1 MKVIQYSTNKY
12 GENIPAPLKEALY
25 MGGPAIAKVADGKKN
40 SGFLGF
46 GVAITGSSCY
56 NLAKMEASERR
67 ALLEQIYGKDGL
79 GLSVA
84 RLTIGSSDYSAEL
97 YSYDDVDGDEA
108 LEHFSVARDEEYVIP
123 MIKEIR

>member
-56 NLAKMEASERR
+56 NLAKMESSERR
-67 ALLEQIYGKDGL
+67 ALLEQIYG
-79 GLSVA
+79 
-84 RLTIGSSDYSAEL
+84 
-97 YSYDDVDGDEA
+97 
-108 LEHFSVARDEEYVIP
+108 
-123 MIKEIR
+123 

>member
-1 MKVIQYSTNKY
+1 
-12 GENIPAPLKEALY
+12 
-25 MGGPAIAKVADGKKN
+25 
-40 SGFLGF
+40 
-46 GVAITGSSCY
+46 
-56 NLAKMEASERR
+56 MEASERR
-67 ALLEQIYGKDGL
+67 ALLEHIYGKDGL

-123 MIKEIR
+123 MIKEILEIPLNDHEQNLLELSAKKIKAVIHDINLTCFA